1 MSFLKPRL
9 VSAFILL
16 CLLGLAQSVSA
27 GIIGGEYTLSTGSNG
42 NLLSDS
48 TNTYDISMSSN
59 LRVKIYPLS
68 GLEVVLNND
77 YSFYRKFVGLNNMSD
92 GITVTYLPLPTTSP
106 FSLFLTA
113 KGNML
118 EYDKAFSGFDNNIVQ
133 ATVGIAYSFTPRVA
147 FRSGI
152 THRMTHYINAQ
163 TSYIRSRDI
172 YAGVNASLP
181 YSVGFDLEGGF
192 SRTSYLHKDI
202 LPLFEDSLPP
212 DPEEIFPIAYDD
224 WRLRWV
230 GDAEDNLWVT
240 YISPR
245 LSRPLGDKTGLS
257 LTFTRRVFMNY
268 NNALIYGFA
277 TQYLSPWAS
286 VWEGHDASFS
296 VKTYIVPRLIV
307 TSGWGYWEKMYLK
320 TIEKDP
326 LTAFYASAQNT
337 PRREDWQTRVYL
349 GVQYPMKLS
358 SGLFIEP
365 AVNVEY
371 TKNVSNK
378 GIYNYS
384 NFLVTAGIKARL

>member
-1 MSFLKPRL
+1 MSFLKTHLIRTISL
-9 VSAFILL
+9 A
-16 CLLGLAQSVSA
+16 CLLGLVQSVSA

-48 TNTYDISMSSN
+48 TNTYDIYMSSN
-59 LRVKIYPLS
+59 LKVKIYPFS
-68 GLEVVLNND
+68 CLEVALNND
-77 YSFYRKFVGLNNMSD
+77 FSFYRQFTSLNNAAE
-92 GITVTYLPLPTTSP
+92 GITVTYLPLPATSP
-106 FSLFLTA
+106 FSLFFTA
-113 KGNML
+113 KGSML
-118 EYDKAFSGFDNNIVQ
+118 EYHDAFSGFDNNIAQ
-133 ATVGIAYSFTPRVA
+133 ATVGMAYNLTSRVA

-152 THRMTHYINAQ
+152 SHRITHYENAE
-163 TSYIRSRDI
+163 TSYIRSHDI

-181 YSVGFDLEGGF
+181 YSFGFDLEGGF
-192 SRTSYLHKDI
+192 SRTNYLHKDI

-212 DPEEIFPIAYDD
+212 DPEEVFPIAYED
-224 WRLRWV
+224 WRLKWV
-230 GDAEDNLWVT
+230 GDAEDNLWLT
-240 YISPR
+240 YLSPR

-268 NNALIYGFA
+268 DNALIYGFA

-286 VWEGHDASFS
+286 VWEGHDVSFG
-296 VKTYIVPRLIV
+296 VKTFLVPRLIV
-307 TSGWGYWEKMYLK
+307 TSGCGYWEKMYLK

-326 LTAFYASAQNT
+326 LTAFYASSQNA
-337 PRREDWQTRVYL
+337 PRREDWQTRIYL
-349 GVQYPMKLS
+349 GVQYPMKLA

-371 TKNVSNK
+371 TNNVSNK